1 MARSKKKIEIKKKNN
16 NVRQR
21 PKRTFFQYEPQQVK
35 NALEA
40 IRGGM
45 KVSTACNLYEVPRS
59 TIRNKLSGRA
69 PETSGKVG
77 RSPVLGKIIEDR
89 LVHWIKTTAKMGFPI
104 CREGLYFSIKKLV
117 EDSQLKTPFKANTP
131 GRKWFHLFMRR
142 FPELSLKQSE
152 YINRARSL
160 ITEEKIRNWFKETL
174 DLLGDDK
181 HVLDDPARI
190 WNMDETSFYLCPK
203 GGLILA
209 EKGLPVYNTSFSSD
223 KENITTLITANALGK
238 MAPPLTLFKYDRLPE
253 KICKNIPR
261 DWGVGKS
268 PKGWMTSK
276 CFYEYFS
283 NVFIPFIHESN
294 IALPIIVFLDGHSSY
309 LSLPLC
315 RLCIENKIIVV
326 CLHPNTTHILQ
337 PLDVSFF
344 FPLKSKWKTEVKMY
358 RFHNGRDVKK
368 HDIPQLLQ
376 KTMDETDFI
385 KSLQNGFKTCG
396 LFPFSANNVDYS
408 KITLR
413 KEPIVVSSK
422 TKTCLIHLK
431 YLESKIHPD
440 VLKQFKQSKYDAF
453 DESLYNIWVQ
463 FKNEEDLLHDP
474 IESVSKLSAEEIPN
488 HYMVDN
494 SIVIEVED
502 NNVLTSTP
510 TVSNI
515 VEFDFPE
522 YNNPSFKESSFI
534 DNATEMLIDKELAKN
549 SDVVMD
555 NESMDLLENS
565 SVINKLTDSPIP
577 SNVDLMT
584 SSVGTTI
591 VYTPKR
597 RPVDLLSNILI
608 YPSDENISKKT
619 RKREIL
625 PSVLTCNTWLEL
637 AVAKE
642 KEKELE
648 MKKKEKKKQDKE
660 AKRACKEENLK
671 KTSRKNGIKIKSK
684 ETKKNRTNK
693 QNSFRE

>member
-77 RSPVLGKIIEDR
+77 RSPVLGKIID
-89 LVHWIKTTAKMGFPI
+89 TAKMGFPI

-209 EKGLPVYNTSFSSD
+209 EKGLPVYNTSSSSD

-283 NVFIPFIHESN
+283 NE
-294 IALPIIVFLDGHSSY
+294 DYRG
-309 LSLPLC
+309 
-315 RLCIENKIIVV
+315 
-326 CLHPNTTHILQ
+326 
-337 PLDVSFF
+337 
-344 FPLKSKWKTEVKMY
+344 KM
-358 RFHNGRDVKK
+358 
-368 HDIPQLLQ
+368 L
-376 KTMDETDFI
+376 
-385 KSLQNGFKTCG
+385 
-396 LFPFSANNVDYS
+396 
-408 KITLR
+408 
-413 KEPIVVSSK
+413 
-422 TKTCLIHLK
+422 
-431 YLESKIHPD
+431 
-440 VLKQFKQSKYDAF
+440 
-453 DESLYNIWVQ
+453 
-463 FKNEEDLLHDP
+463 
-474 IESVSKLSAEEIPN
+474 
-488 HYMVDN
+488 
-494 SIVIEVED
+494 
-502 NNVLTSTP
+502 
-510 TVSNI
+510 
-515 VEFDFPE
+515 
-522 YNNPSFKESSFI
+522 
-534 DNATEMLIDKELAKN
+534 
-549 SDVVMD
+549 
-555 NESMDLLENS
+555 
-565 SVINKLTDSPIP
+565 
-577 SNVDLMT
+577 
-584 SSVGTTI
+584 
-591 VYTPKR
+591 
-597 RPVDLLSNILI
+597 
-608 YPSDENISKKT
+608 
-619 RKREIL
+619 
-625 PSVLTCNTWLEL
+625 
-637 AVAKE
+637 
-642 KEKELE
+642 
-648 MKKKEKKKQDKE
+648 
-660 AKRACKEENLK
+660 
-671 KTSRKNGIKIKSK
+671 
-684 ETKKNRTNK
+684 
-693 QNSFRE
+693 